1 MTAKR
6 WRVLVTDKIDRDGL
20 RPLAEDARFELLERG
35 SLKPAELAEALDGVE
50 ALLVRSATRVPR
62 EALARAKRLRII
74 GRAGVGVDTID
85 LDAATEK
92 GVAVV
97 NAPGGNTI
105 AVAELT
111 FALLLALVRKIPAA
125 DRSMRAGG
133 WDRSRLGGTE
143 IHGKLLGLVGAG
155 RVGAEV
161 ARRAR
166 AFGMSVVA
174 HDPFLA
180 AERARELEIE
190 LVPLDDL
197 LRRSD
202 VVSLHTPLTDQTRGL
217 VGARELGLMR
227 PDAILINAARGGV
240 VDEVALL
247 EALQAGRLGG
257 AALDV
262 YAVEPLP
269 ADHPFRSLENVIL
282 TPHLGASTEE
292 AQRNVALEV
301 AEAVRAAL
309 VDGDLSRAVN
319 GPAIGGERL
328 RRARPLLD
336 LATRLGRLL
345 ASLAGGAATRL
356 ELRYS
361 GAEDLV
367 LDPLAAAAAVGFLES
382 VVGRD
387 GVNLVNSLHLA
398 RTRGIEMARTRSRRQ
413 DAWPELLELRSCWAG
428 GVSSASGVVL
438 GGGHTR
444 IIELDGFR
452 VDVRPSGTLL
462 ILRNRDVPGVIGRV
476 GTALGQAGLN
486 IGEYHQARHEQGGE
500 ALATVSTDGS
510 PSPELLEALRT
521 LPEVLDARVA
531 RLD

>member
-1 MTAKR
+1 MTARR
-6 WRVLVTDKIDRDGL
+6 WRVLVTDRIDRDGL
-20 RPLAEDARFELLERG
+20 RPLAEDSRFELVERG
-35 SLKPAELAEALDGVE
+35 SLQPAELAEALEGME

-62 EALARAKRLRII
+62 EALARARRLRII
-74 GRAGVGVDTID
+74 GRAGVGIDTID
-85 LDAATEK
+85 LDAATER

-97 NAPGGNTI
+97 NAPGGNTV

-111 FALLLALVRKIPAA
+111 FALLLALVRRIPAA
-125 DRSMRAGG
+125 DRSMHDGN
-133 WDRSRLGGTE
+133 WDRGRLGGTE
-143 IHGKLLGLVGAG
+143 LHGKLLGLVGAG

-166 AFGMSVVA
+166 AFGMGVVA

-180 AERARELEIE
+180 AERAQELEIE
-190 LVPLDDL
+190 LLPLEQL
-197 LRRSD
+197 LQRAD
-202 VVSLHTPLTDQTRGL
+202 VVSLHTPLTDQTRGM
-217 VGARELGLMR
+217 VGARELALMS
-227 PDAILINAARGGV
+227 PDAILVNAARGGV
-240 VDEVALL
+240 VDEASLVDALR
-247 EALQAGRLGG
+247 AGRLAG

-262 YAVEPLP
+262 YAEEPLP
-269 ADHPFRSLENVIL
+269 ADHPFRSLDNVIL

-301 AEAVRAAL
+301 ADAVRAAL
-309 VDGDLSRAVN
+309 VDGDFSRAVN

-345 ASLAGGAATRL
+345 AALAEGAITRL

-361 GAEDLV
+361 GEEELI
-367 LDPLAAAAAVGFLES
+367 LDPLAAAAATGLLEG
-382 VVGRD
+382 VVGRE
-387 GVNLVNSLHLA
+387 GVNFVNALHLG
-398 RTRGIEMARTRSRRQ
+398 RTRGIEIARTRSRRQ

-428 GVSSASGVVL
+428 GVSSTTGVVL
-438 GGGHTR
+438 GGGHAR

-476 GTALGQAGLN
+476 GTALAQAGLN
-486 IGEYHQARHEQGGE
+486 IGEYHQARHEEGGE
-500 ALATVSTDGS
+500 ALATVSADGS
-510 PSPELLEALRT
+510 PSPELLEVLRG
-521 LPEVLDARVA
+521 LPEVLGARVA
-531 RLD
+531 HLD

>member
-1 MTAKR
+1 MSPKR
-6 WRVLVTDKIDRDGL
+6 WRVLVTDRIDREGL
-20 RPLAEDARFELLERG
+20 RPLAEDARFELIERG

-62 EALARAKRLRII
+62 DALARAKRLKII

-85 LDAATEK
+85 LEAATER

-105 AVAELT
+105 AVSELT

-125 DRSMRAGG
+125 DRSMRTGG

-143 IHGKLLGLVGAG
+143 IHGKRLGLIGAG

-174 HDPFLA
+174 HDPFLS

-202 VVSLHTPLTDQTRGL
+202 VVSLHTPLTDQTRNL
-217 VGARELGLMR
+217 IGARELALMPR
-227 PDAILINAARGGV
+227 DAILINAARGGV
-240 VDEVALL
+240 VDETALV
-247 EALQAGRLGG
+247 EALQGGRLGG
-257 AALDV
+257 AALDH
-262 YAVEPLP
+262 YAEEPLP
-269 ADHPFRSLENVIL
+269 ADHPLRNHEHVIL

-292 AQRNVALEV
+292 AQRNVAREV
-301 AEAVRAAL
+301 AEAVRAAR
-309 VDGDLSRAVN
+309 VDGDLARAVN

-328 RRARPLLD
+328 RRTRPLLD

-345 ASLAGGAATRL
+345 AALAGGAATRL

-361 GAEDLV
+361 GAEDLI
-367 LDPLAAAAAVGFLES
+367 LDPLAAATAAGFLEN

-387 GVNLVNSLHLA
+387 GVNLVNALHLA

-413 DAWPELLELRSCWAG
+413 DAWPELLEVRSCWAG

-452 VDVRPSGTLL
+452 VDVRPTGMLL
-462 ILRNRDVPGVIGRV
+462 VLRNRDVPGVIGRV

-486 IGEYHQARHEQGGE
+486 IGEYHQARHEEGGE
-500 ALATVSTDGS
+500 ALATVSTDGP
-510 PSPELLEALRT
+510 PSPELLDTLRN
-521 LPEVLDARVA
+521 LPEVLDARVV

>member
-1 MTAKR
+1 MTPKR
-6 WRVLVTDKIDRDGL
+6 WRVLVTDSIDRDGL
-20 RPLAEDARFELLERG
+20 RPLAEDGRFELLERG
-35 SLKPAELAEALDGVE
+35 TLKPAELAEALDGVE

-62 EALARAKRLRII
+62 EALVRAKRLRII

-85 LDAATEK
+85 LDAATER

-97 NAPGGNTI
+97 NAPGGNTV

-143 IHGKLLGLVGAG
+143 LNGKVLGLIGAG

-166 AFGMSVVA
+166 SFGMAVVA

-180 AERARELEIE
+180 PERAHELEIE
-190 LVPLDDL
+190 LLALDDL
-197 LRRSD
+197 LRRCD
-202 VVSLHTPLTDQTRGL
+202 VVSLHTPLTDQTRGM
-217 VGARELGLMR
+217 VGARELALM
-227 PDAILINAARGGV
+227 PADAILLNAARGGV
-240 VDEVALL
+240 VDEGALVD
-247 EALQAGRLGG
+247 ALREGRLGG

-269 ADHPFRSLENVIL
+269 ADHPLRALENVVL

-301 AEAVRAAL
+301 ADAVRAAL
-309 VDGDLSRAVN
+309 VEGDLSRAVN

-328 RRARPLLD
+328 RRSRPLLEV
-336 LATRLGRLL
+336 ATRLGRLL
-345 ASLAGGAATRL
+345 AALADGPATRL

-361 GAEDLV
+361 GGEDLI
-367 LDPLAAAAAVGFLES
+367 LDPLAAAAAAGFLEGM
-382 VVGRD
+382 VGRE
-387 GVNLVNSLHLA
+387 GVNLVNALHLA
-398 RTRGIEMARTRSRRQ
+398 RMRGIEMARTRSRRQ

-452 VDVRPSGTLL
+452 VDVRPAGTLL

-486 IGEYHQARHEQGGE
+486 IGEYHQARHEEGGE
-500 ALATVSTDGS
+500 ALATVTTDGA
-510 PSPELLEALRT
+510 PAPELLDALRK
-521 LPEVLDARVA
+521 LPDVVDARVA